1 MRRFTL
7 APEARRQQR
16 ISAKLPVM
24 IWLAGIAMYHLSS
37 RYTPALGAA
46 LPTLVATFAV
56 AWLTRP
62 QTKA

>member
-1 MRRFTL
+1 V
-7 APEARRQQR
+7 
-16 ISAKLPVM
+16 LPVL